1 MITKE
6 LKHIISQGE
15 NQRIE
20 FKLSFTNPGKLMGGL
35 SVEKIKTG
43 NYVSVHR
50 NKLLTEAFYL
60 TGDIEKYGTGFR
72 RVNNWFIEYPEL
84 IYDLKELSGFMQLVV
99 KSKNVTDNV
108 TDDRLRKIIGL
119 ISKNNTISTIEL
131 SKFFNVS
138 KRTILR
144 DIDKLK
150 KQNIIRRIGNEK
162 TGYWQII
169 KNE

>member
-15 NQRIE
+15 NQRVE

-72 RVNNWFIEYPEL
+72 RVNSWFIEYPEL

-99 KSKNVTDNV
+99 KSKNEPLN
-108 TDDRLRKIIGL
+108 DRQKEILKQIQANKNITVSELRKDIKVGRE
-119 ISKNNTISTIEL
+119 TI
-131 SKFFNVS
+131 
-138 KRTILR
+138 KRDLK
-144 DIDKLK
+144 KLK
-150 KQNIIRRIGNEK
+150 KLNIITRIGSDK

>member
-1 MITKE
+1 
-6 LKHIISQGE
+6 
-15 NQRIE
+15 
-20 FKLSFTNPGKLMGGL
+20 
-35 SVEKIKTG
+35 
-43 NYVSVHR
+43 VSVHR

-99 KSKNVTDNV
+99 KSKNEPLN
-108 TDDRLRKIIGL
+108 DRQKEILKQIQAN
-119 ISKNNTISTIEL
+119 KNITISELQKNIKVGRETI
-131 SKFFNVS
+131 
-138 KRTILR
+138 KRDLK
-144 DIDKLK
+144 KLK
-150 KQNIIRRIGNEK
+150 KLNIITRIGSDK